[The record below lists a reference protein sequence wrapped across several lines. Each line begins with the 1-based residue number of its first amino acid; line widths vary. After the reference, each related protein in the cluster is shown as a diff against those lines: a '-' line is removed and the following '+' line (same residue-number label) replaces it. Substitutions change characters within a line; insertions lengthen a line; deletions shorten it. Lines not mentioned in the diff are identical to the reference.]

1 VQSAPVNWH
10 LFDTIDILKQATG
23 TIEHLSTAALN
34 TTPPLRSPLCS
45 EQLAVPGV
53 PKPAALS
60 DLVSWGLIEGTGIGY
75 IYVTGWA
82 GEGGD
87 RFALA
92 IEELTHQRETDGLI
106 IDFRHGGGGNMFLS
120 DAGLGILFEQPTPTI
135 GLAERADPT
144 DHYKLQPYVGEE
156 TEYCGIRWLG
166 SSPSLYVIDMC
177 DHAFD
182 PRSYDKPI
190 AVLTGPGAVSA
201 GDQVALRMTFHP
213 RARTFGKSTNTSF
226 NAPCRLDVGDPDW
239 SMQYAC
245 ADAYRIDAPHN
256 YLTHDEF
263 VVDEPVWLRPEDVAA
278 GRDTVVDAA
287 IRWIGSQTA
296 TAE

>member
-82 GEGGD
+82 GDAGD

-92 IEELTHQRETDGLI
+92 IDELTQKRETDGLI
-106 IDFRHGGGGNMFLS
+106 IDFRHARGGNMFLS
-120 DAGLGILFEQPTPTI
+120 DA
-135 GLAERADPT
+135 
-144 DHYKLQPYVGEE
+144 DHYKMQPYVGEE
-156 TEYCGIRWLG
+156 IEYCGIRWLG
-166 SSPSLYVIDMC
+166 FSPSLYVIDMC
-177 DHAFD
+177 DRAFD
-182 PRSYDKPI
+182 PRSYDRPI
-190 AVLTGPGAVSA
+190 AVLTGPRAASA

-213 RARTFGKSTNTSF
+213 RARTFGKTTNTSF
-226 NAPCRLDVGDPDW
+226 NAPCPLDLDPDW
-239 SMQYAC
+239 SLQYAC
-245 ADAYRIDAPHN
+245 ADAYRIDQPHN
-256 YLTHDEF
+256 YLTHDES
-263 VVDEPVWLRPEDVAA
+263 VVDEPVWLQPDDVAQ

-296 TAE
+296 SGE